1 MAACPDFSGMPSLVL
16 ICDDL
21 LATFLI
27 KDGIARSLLKVD
39 FSLTAM
45 PA

>member
-1 MAACPDFSGMPSLVL
+1 MPTLVL

-27 KDGIARSLLKVD
+27 KGGIARRLLKVD
-39 FSLTAM
+39 FLSEAM